1 MQDQDSMELLIA
13 GIYHFNLKK
22 IDMACFENIAIEDL
36 DACINSEVQA
46 GVSEVVC
53 IMAFMRK
60 LPLSQCH

>member
-22 IDMACFENIAIEDL
+22 KIRYGMFENIAIEDL

-46 GVSEVVC
+46 GYQ
-53 IMAFMRK
+53 R
-60 LPLSQCH
+60 